1 MTKPIRLLLLN
12 AADIERVAPPLRE
25 VIDLVE
31 ATYRMGAN
39 GEVEIPTKVALHP
52 HGAQSFLHAMPAW
65 VSGFQALGMKWVSF
79 FPVNATKDLPVSS
92 ALIVLNDPD
101 SGLPVA
107 IMEGMW
113 ITYARTAAC
122 AALAARYSANPA
134 PRKLGLVGCGG
145 LGEWSLRYITEVFP
159 SIDEVFV
166 ASARPETRQAFCRS
180 MSAHGSWALHPV
192 DDIRLAVERM
202 DIVVSSVPKLEKH
215 PVRGEWLSPG
225 AVMVPLDVTGSWD
238 DDLYN
243 SVDSIVCDHRDNLQ
257 KAFGRYRPNLSAD
270 DARMI
275 SFDDIVLG
283 KKTARATGDDR
294 VLAFMTGI
302 GSLDMTI
309 AWEIYRRAGVA
320 GLGTPFALT

>member
-1 MTKPIRLLLLN
+1 MAKPIRPLLLN
-12 AADIERVAPPLRE
+12 ARDIERVAPPLRE
-25 VIDLVE
+25 VIDL
-31 ATYRMGAN
+31 AQDTYRMGAN

-52 HGAQSFLHAMPAW
+52 HGVQSFLHAMPAW
-65 VSGFQALGMKWVSF
+65 VSGVQALGMKWVSF
-79 FPVNATKDLPVSS
+79 FPANATKDLPVSS

-101 SGLPVA
+101 NGLPVA

-122 AALAARYSANPA
+122 AALAASYGANPN

-145 LGEWSLRYITEVFP
+145 LGAWSLRCIAEVFP

-180 MSAHGSWALHPV
+180 MSALGTWALHPV

-215 PVRGEWLSPG
+215 PVQGVWLSPG
-225 AVMVPLDVTGSWD
+225 TVMVPLDITGAWD

-243 SVDSIVCDHRDNLQ
+243 TVESIVCDHRDNLQ

-270 DARMI
+270 DARMVSI
-275 SFDDIVLG
+275 DDIVLG
-283 KKTARATGDDR
+283 KKKARATNDDR

-302 GSLDMTI
+302 GSIDMTI
-309 AWEIYRRAGVA
+309 AWEVYRRAGQA
-320 GLGTPFALT
+320 GLGTHFALT